1 MYGNYSETKT
11 NLSEGS
17 SCVAHPVTLATQ
29 IGLTIAYFIVFC
41 LALLGNSVVIFVVH
55 RHPKLRS
62 TFNMLIVNMAASD
75 ILDALTAVPLSVTY
89 LFQGVKWFSGA
100 VGVFLCKF
108 LPFLAY
114 LSMGSSV
121 LTLTVMTFDRYLAVV
136 HTMKRP
142 LSPRITVVAI
152 CMTWLISGAVFAS
165 ELHKY
170 TVVNLHDHVFCI
182 TRWVE
187 DLEVSQRMTMYEMV
201 TRFVV
206 LYMVPLLAMALL
218 YSKIVLHMW
227 NRRAPGEHIDKNQ
240 RHIEKQKRKVV
251 TMLVTIVTLFAIC
264 WLPAHVNHFMYTFD
278 LPSFRCLPTSLV
290 FTLYFWTHVNT
301 AINPYLY
308 LVFNESFRE
317 GFRHQ
322 VYNRLSTRKY
332 SGRERLSSSKF
343 EAFSATTSHTS
354 ILPNKQGSRR
364 GTVTFDTQL

>member
-1 MYGNYSETKT
+1 M
-11 NLSEGS
+11 
-17 SCVAHPVTLATQ
+17 
-29 IGLTIAYFIVFC
+29 
-41 LALLGNSVVIFVVH
+41 
-55 RHPKLRS
+55 
-62 TFNMLIVNMAASD
+62 
-75 ILDALTAVPLSVTY
+75 
-89 LFQGVKWFSGA
+89 
-100 VGVFLCKF
+100 
-108 LPFLAY
+108 
-114 LSMGSSV
+114 
-121 LTLTVMTFDRYLAVV
+121 
-136 HTMKRP
+136 
-142 LSPRITVVAI
+142 VAI

-182 TRWVE
+182 PRWVE
-187 DLEVSQRMTMYEMV
+187 DLEVSHKMTMYEMV

-290 FTLYFWTHVNT
+290 FTFYFWTHVNT
-301 AINPYLY
+301 ASTLTFIL
-308 LVFNESFRE
+308 S
-317 GFRHQ
+317 
-322 VYNRLSTRKY
+322 STRVSVKALGTR
-332 SGRERLSSSKF
+332 STTGLARESIADEKGCLCSKF